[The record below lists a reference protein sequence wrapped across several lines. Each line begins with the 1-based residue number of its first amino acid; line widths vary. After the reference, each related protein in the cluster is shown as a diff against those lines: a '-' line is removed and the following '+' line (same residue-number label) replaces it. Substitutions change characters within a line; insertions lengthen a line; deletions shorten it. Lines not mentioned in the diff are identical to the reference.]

1 MNLSDL
7 DHQEQLELDQ
17 LADELE
23 ASFKNPALSDGF
35 ADLLQARLQEHPWS
49 FRGAI
54 QNNRMLRLAA
64 SLLLITTVVG
74 PVSALVFLFVNAEPG
89 NPVVPIWDPP
99 TFVEGLTEESQPKD
113 DLAVPPVDAS
123 LEEAFGLDWH
133 EAVAQSNRMALIM
146 RQWTEVNQDVAF
158 AAPTMAPA
166 QMDWTDAQLHAIRS
180 EFERRCLLG
189 ISSPPPSSLAE
200 RILQFTAEEAEGQ
213 GWIRAWQ
220 WVLNGPGVDAPVFF

>member
-1 MNLSDL
+1 MNQSDL
-7 DHQEQLELDQ
+7 DHQEQLELDR

-23 ASFKNPALSDGF
+23 ASFKNPTLSDGF

-54 QNNRMLRLAA
+54 QNNRVLRLAA
-64 SLLLITTVVG
+64 SLLVITTVVG
-74 PVSALVFLFVNAEPG
+74 PISALVVLIINAEPEKS
-89 NPVVPIWDPP
+89 VVPIWDLP
-99 TFVEGLTEESQPKD
+99 TFEEALTQEVQPKD
-113 DLAVPPVDAS
+113 DLAVPPLDTS

-146 RQWTEVNQDVAF
+146 RQWTEANQDVAF
-158 AAPTMAPA
+158 DTPAMAPG
-166 QMDWTDAQLHAIRS
+166 QMNWTDADLDAIQS

-200 RILQFTAEEAEGQ
+200 RILQLPTGVAEGQ
-213 GWIRAWQ
+213 AWISAWQ